1 MDFIFTK
8 RAKLIFSVLMLI
20 GVIAMVVGYATDTSD
35 HHNRFWANIFV
46 NGFFYFAISLGA
58 LFFLALQYVTEAS
71 YMIALKRVIEGISQ
85 YIFVGSAIL
94 IVFFAAGTFH
104 LHHVYHWMD
113 ISVMYEFVKEASIGT
128 PHPEYLHEMVDGA
141 VKNLNYD
148 KIISGKSAYLN
159 QPFFWIRTLVY
170 IGVWCYFANLFRKR
184 SLLEDAQG
192 GTKIH
197 FKNITYAA
205 IFLVF
210 FAFTSS
216 TASWDWIM
224 SIDTHWF
231 STLFGWYV
239 FSGMWVSFLIVFVL
253 MSIWLKNKGYLPNV
267 NKSHI
272 HDAAKW
278 MFAIS
283 FLWTYLWFSQFMLI
297 WYSNIPEEV
306 TYYITRID
314 HYKWLFFGIF
324 FVNFLF
330 PMVILIARDAKRQ
343 IGYLIVVGVIIF
355 VGHWLDVY
363 MMIMPGSLGN
373 HAHLGWMELGLALG
387 FLGLFLFVV
396 FRAFSKAP
404 ISVVNHPFL
413 DESNHLHI

>member
-20 GVIAMVVGYATDTSD
+20 GVVAMVVGYSTDTSD

-58 LFFLALQYVTEAS
+58 LFFLALQYATEAS
-71 YMIALKRVIEGISQ
+71 YMVALKRVIEGISQ
-85 YIFVGSAIL
+85 YIFVGSGIL

-113 ISVMYEFVKEASIGT
+113 VSVLYEFVKESTIGT

-141 VKNLNYD
+141 VKNSHYD
-148 KIISGKSAYLN
+148 KIIAGKSAYLN

-170 IGVWCYFANLFRKR
+170 LGVWCYFANLFRKR
-184 SLLEDAQG
+184 SLLEDIQG

-197 FKNITYAA
+197 FKNMTYAA

-253 MSIWLKNKGYLPNV
+253 LTIWLKNKGYLPNV

-272 HDAAKW
+272 HDAGKW

-306 TYYITRID
+306 TYYITRIE

-330 PMVILIARDAKRQ
+330 PMVILISRDAKRQ
-343 IGYLIVVGVIIF
+343 VGYLITVGVIIF

-363 MMIMPGSLGN
+363 MMIMPGSLGS
-373 HAHLGWMELGLALG
+373 HAHIGFMEIGIALG

-396 FRAFSKAP
+396 FRALSKAP

>member
-8 RAKLIFSVLMLI
+8 KAKLIFSIFMLI
-20 GVIAMVVGYATDTSD
+20 GVVAMALGYTED
-35 HHNRFWANIFV
+35 HDRFWANFFV

-58 LFFLALQYVTEAS
+58 LFFLALQYATEAS
-71 YMIALKRVIEGISQ
+71 YMVALKRVIEGISQ
-85 YIFVGSAIL
+85 YIFVGAGIL
-94 IVFFAAGTFH
+94 IVFFAAGSFH
-104 LHHVYHWMD
+104 LHHIYHWMD
-113 ISVMYEFVKEASIGT
+113 LSVMFEYVMEATIDSA
-128 PHPEYLHEMVDGA
+128 HPEYVQEATEGA
-141 VKNLNYD
+141 IKNKDYD
-148 KIISGKSAYLN
+148 EIMGGKYAYLN
-159 QPFFWIRTLVY
+159 LPFFWIRTIVY
-170 IGVWCYFANLFRKR
+170 LGVWCFFAYLFRKR
-184 SLLEDAQG
+184 SLEEDRIG
-192 GTKIH
+192 GTKLH
-197 FKNITYAA
+197 FKNMTSAA

-239 FSGMWVSFLIVFVL
+239 FSGMWVSFMIFFVL
-253 MSIWLKNKGYLPNV
+253 ITIWLKNKGYLPHV

-306 TYYITRID
+306 TYYITRIHD
-314 HYKWLFFGIF
+314 FKWLFFGLF
-324 FVNFLF
+324 FTNFLF

-343 IGYLIVVGVIIF
+343 VGYLITVGCIIF
-355 VGHWLDVY
+355 LGHWLDVY
-363 MMIMPGSLGN
+363 MMVIPGSIG
-373 HAHLGWMELGLALG
+373 HEDLGLSEILTTIGMFLG

-404 ISVVNHPFL
+404 MTVENHPFL
-413 DESNHLHI
+413 EESKHLHI